1 MVKEQFWVDELTGE
15 IRQHNKPSGSHPW
28 RCYDSLNNARE
39 YATIIEKR
47 VKEEK
52 KLEKE
57 RKKSHNDNRQD
68 TGKSKFHGIYCLLI
82 GWWLA
87 TFLICCIVPLFFK
100 GGRKLIKKA
109 FGIW

>member
-15 IRQHNKPSGSHPW
+15 IHHHNNPGGSHPY
-28 RCYDSLNNARE
+28 RCYDDLGNARE
-39 YATIIEKR
+39 YSAIIK
-47 VKEEK
+47 K
-52 KLEKE
+52 KLKQDKEQDKE
-57 RKKSHNDNRQD
+57 RKKSNNNVQ
-68 TGKSKFHGIYCLLI
+68 TGGKGKFHGLYCLLV